1 MLALFQ
7 PATRV
12 MSRLKYP
19 QKFLLI
25 GLLFLLPLI
34 VVMTQFL
41 SKINEDI
48 DFAAKER
55 LGLIFNA
62 PVMNFLQYVQ
72 QHASLKMAV
81 LNGDRSF
88 DAALAEAE
96 QAADAAINAVDGVD
110 RQYGDVLETNAAWAG
125 IKTKWASL
133 KKASPGMNPATSAS
147 SYADITDDLLKLIV
161 ISGNSSNLILDPDID
176 SYYLMDTVINKLPP
190 LSEYLSQIRS
200 YGTASLVTKKVTS
213 EDVTRLTILS
223 GLVTNNLE
231 YNIQGF
237 GYAFDLNSEVKTL
250 LQEDVNA
257 YKKSVSTIL
266 DQMNTEI
273 ARPGATRDNMTA
285 SAIYDA
291 SSTPID
297 EIHSFYDKVNSA
309 LDDLLVA
316 RVGRFET
323 RRGWVTVFTLIALV
337 ATVYL
342 MIGFYLAVKQTIA
355 GLDEATQRMVNGDMN
370 YRFNSSSRDELAQ
383 VAVSFN
389 NIASELMVARD
400 QALESNRAK
409 STFLANMSHELRTPL
424 NAIIG
429 YSELIEEEMVDE
441 GNDEFIPDL
450 KKIQTAAAHLLTLIN
465 DILDLSKIEAGK
477 MELFMEAVDIPT
489 MVKEVTTTILPLIEK
504 NGNRLEVNC
513 PDWVGAMQTDLTK
526 TRQILFNLLSNASKF
541 TLKGLVKLEVDRR
554 VENGDE
560 VIAFT
565 IADSGIGMTSE
576 QLIKLF
582 KDFSQ
587 ADSSTTRKFGGTGLG
602 LSISRRFAQMLDGDI
617 AVTSQISVGSSFT
630 LKLPV
635 NREQIPVPVE
645 PAPTLIPRKRIGK
658 TQPMHAFAGT
668 LLVIDDDPNAREL
681 INRFMLKEGYNVY
694 TADDGEMGLRMA
706 RELRPDVITL
716 DVMMP
721 RMDGWSV
728 LNALKSDPQ
737 LASIPVIMLTMVSD
751 QNMGFALGAADYVT
765 KPIDRD
771 RLVKILKRY
780 ECNVPGCDVLVV
792 DDEAQIREIIERT
805 MQKEGWNVLQAQDGL
820 EALQIVQETP
830 PQLILLD
837 MMMPRMDGFEFL
849 EELRKLPVGSNIP
862 VIVITAMDLSASD
875 HQRLN
880 GSVEQVLQKGAY
892 TQSQLLEEVK
902 GLVKGLA
909 RTKRS
914 TQEVSPISS

>member
-1 MLALFQ
+1 MLAIFQ
-7 PATRV
+7 PAARF

-25 GLLFLLPLI
+25 SVLFLLPLV

-55 LGLIFNA
+55 LGLIYNA
-62 PVMNFLQYVQ
+62 PVMDFLKYVQ
-72 QHASLKMAV
+72 RHASLKMAI
-81 LNGDRSF
+81 LRGDTSF
-88 DAALAEAE
+88 NAALEQE
-96 QAADAAINAVDGVD
+96 QQAADAALLAVDEVD
-110 RQYGDVLETNAAWAG
+110 QRYGDVLDTSTTWNS
-125 IKTKWASL
+125 IKSKWTSM
-133 KKASPGMNPATSAS
+133 KNASPGMNPATSAS
-147 SYADITDDLLKLIV
+147 TYTELLNEILKLIV

-190 LSEYLSQIRS
+190 LTEYMSQIRG
-200 YGTASLVTKKVTS
+200 YGAASGVAQAVTQ

-223 GLVTNNLE
+223 GLVNNNLS

-237 GYAFDLNSEVKTL
+237 GYSFAMNSAL
-250 LQEDVNA
+250 RSSLQADVNA
-257 YKKSVSTIL
+257 FQNAVTTFVS
-266 DQMNTEI
+266 QMNTGI
-273 ARPGATRDNMTA
+273 ASPGAMSGAMT
-285 SAIYDA
+285 SQSIYDTA
-291 SSTPID
+291 TVAID
-297 EIHSFYDKVNSA
+297 AVHTFYPVVSSA
-309 LDDLLVA
+309 LDDLIVA
-316 RVGRFET
+316 RVNRFET
-323 RRGWVTVFTLIALV
+323 RRSVVSVVALAAIA
-337 ATVYL
+337 AA
-342 MIGFYLAVKQTIA
+342 IYLAVGFYVAVQQTIA
-355 GLDEATQRMVNGDMN
+355 GLDEATQRMVKGDMN
-370 YRFNSSSRDELAQ
+370 YRFTSGSRDELAQ

-450 KKIQTAAAHLLTLIN
+450 KKIQTAAAHLLSLIN

-477 MELFMEAVDIPT
+477 MELFMEAVDVPSMI
-489 MVKEVTTTILPLIEK
+489 KEVTTTILPLIEK
-504 NGNRLEVNC
+504 NGNRFEVNC
-513 PDWVGAMQTDLTK
+513 PDWIGPMQTDLTK

-541 TLKGLVKLEVDRR
+541 TLKGLVKLDIDRR
-554 VENGDE
+554 VEGGEE
-560 VIAFT
+560 VISFT
-565 IADSGIGMTSE
+565 ITDSGIGMTSE

-602 LSISRRFAQMLDGDI
+602 LSISRRFAQMLGGDI
-617 AVTSQISVGSSFT
+617 TVTSQISVGSSFT

-635 NREQIPVPVE
+635 NREQIVTTE
-645 PAPTLIPRKRIGK
+645 PALVPAATITRKRTGK
-658 TQPMHAFAGT
+658 TQPIPAFAGT

-694 TADDGEMGLRMA
+694 TAEDGETGLKMA

-751 QNMGFALGAADYVT
+751 QNLGYALGAADYVT

-780 ECNVPGCDVLVV
+780 ECSIPGCDVLVV
-792 DDEAQIREIIERT
+792 DDEPQIREIIQRT
-805 MQKEGWNVLQAQDGL
+805 MEKEGWNVLQAGDGI
-820 EALQIVQETP
+820 EALAVVQQKA
-830 PQLILLD
+830 PQLVLLD
-837 MMMPRMDGFEFL
+837 LMMPRMDGFEFL
-849 EELRKLPVGSNIP
+849 QELRKLPTGGDIP
-862 VIVITAMDLSASD
+862 VIVITAMDLSSHD

-892 TQSQLLEEVK
+892 TQDQLLDEVK
-902 GLVKGLA
+902 VLVKSMA
-909 RTKRS
+909 RNKRS
-914 TQEVSPISS
+914 TQEMRAT

>member
-1 MLALFQ
+1 MLAFFQ
-7 PATRV
+7 PASRL

-25 GLLFLLPLI
+25 GILLLLPLI
-34 VVMTQFL
+34 VVLTQFL
-41 SKINEDI
+41 AKINEDI
-48 DFAAKER
+48 DFGAKER
-55 LGLIFNA
+55 LGLIYNA
-62 PVMNFLQYVQ
+62 PVLDFLQHVQ
-72 QHASLKMAV
+72 RYASLKMAI
-81 LNGDRSF
+81 LNGDASF
-88 DAALAEAE
+88 QTSLGDEE
-96 QAADAAINAVDGVD
+96 KAVDQASQTVD
-110 RQYGDVLETNAAWAG
+110 AVDQQYGDVLEASSAWSA
-125 IKTKWASL
+125 IKGKWAIL
-133 KKASPGMNPATSAS
+133 KKSSPNMNPATSAS
-147 SYADITDDLLKLIV
+147 SYADLTNDILKLVV

-190 LSEYLSQIRS
+190 LTEYLSQIRS
-200 YGTASLVTKKVTS
+200 YGTVIPISKKVTA
-213 EDVTRLTILS
+213 EDITRLTILS
-223 GLVTNNLE
+223 GLVNNALE
-231 YNIQGF
+231 YNLNGF
-237 GYAFDLNSEVKTL
+237 GYSFDFNPQVRTV
-250 LQEDVNA
+250 LQQDVNT
-257 YKKSVSTIL
+257 YKTGVSSFL
-266 DQMNTEI
+266 DQVKNEMTQAGFTSASMTSQVI
-273 ARPGATRDNMTA
+273 YTTSSATIDQIYSLYTKV
-285 SAIYDA
+285 SA
-291 SSTPID
+291 
-297 EIHSFYDKVNSA
+297 E
-309 LDDLLVA
+309 LDDLIVA
-316 RVGRFET
+316 RLNRFDT
-323 RRGWVTVFTLIALV
+323 RRNLVSVFTLIALA
-337 ATVYL
+337 ATAYL
-342 MIGFYLAVKQTIA
+342 MIGFYLAVQETIA
-355 GLDEATQRMVNGDMN
+355 GLDVATQRMVKGDMN
-370 YRFNSSSRDELAQ
+370 YRFIPTSRDELAQ

-441 GNDEFIPDL
+441 GEDEFVPDL

-477 MELFMEAVDIPT
+477 MELFMEPVDVST
-489 MVKEVTTTILPLIEK
+489 MVNEVTSTILPLVEK
-504 NGNRLEVNC
+504 NGNRLEVKC
-513 PDWVGAMQTDLTK
+513 PDWIGSMQTDLTK

-541 TLKGLVKLEVDRR
+541 TLKGLVKLDIDRR

-560 VIAFT
+560 VISFT
-565 IADSGIGMTSE
+565 ITDSGIGMSSE

-602 LSISRRFAQMLDGDI
+602 LSISRRFAQMLGGDI
-617 AVTSQISVGSSFT
+617 TVTSQISVGSSFT

-635 NREQIPVPVE
+635 NRDHIAQVE
-645 PAPTLIPRKRIGK
+645 PAPMPLRTKRK

-668 LLVIDDDPNAREL
+668 LLVIDDDPSAREL
-681 INRFMLKEGYNVY
+681 INRFMLKEGYNVF
-694 TADDGEMGLRMA
+694 TADDGEMGLKMA

-751 QNMGFALGAADYVT
+751 QNMGYALGAADYVT

-780 ECNVPGCDVLVV
+780 ECSLPGCDILVV
-792 DDEAQIREIIERT
+792 DDEPQIREIIERT
-805 MQKEGWNVLQAQDGL
+805 MQKEGWNVQQAQDGI
-820 EALQIVQETP
+820 EALEIVRQKP

-837 MMMPRMDGFEFL
+837 LMMPRMDGFEFL
-849 EELRKLPVGSNIP
+849 SELRKMPVGHDLP
-862 VIVITAMDLSASD
+862 VIVITAMDLSAGD

-880 GSVEQVLQKGAY
+880 GSVEQILQKGAY
-892 TQSQLLEEVK
+892 SQDELLTEVRQ
-902 GLVKGLA
+902 LVMELA
-909 RTKRS
+909 RKTS
-914 TQEVSPISS
+914 TTESSAVSS